1 MRVRISPAHSV
12 FALAT
17 VLVGATPAFALET
30 PHSCGGDQHVQC
42 ATYDPDQSYRVA
54 TAAGNAVFIQ
64 FEPGEHVIDNG
75 AGMGDR
81 KAWSLGM
88 NDSGAMLKPQ
98 ALQPQTNFLIVTNR
112 RVYAISLADA
122 TAAQPATWIL
132 RFDYPDTRAKAG
144 AAQLRREQ
152 EVTAALGAASHGPM
166 PREPIPGGGAASM
179 ASLQAVGNP
188 GVPPQAPAGATA
200 NASNMQYMMRG
211 DRVLAPILLWDD
223 GRFTYFKYS
232 TTRDLPTIFAK
243 LPDGSEATANYHMEG
258 DTVVVHEVSKAF
270 VIRYGQSVLG
280 IRNDSYSPD
289 GRYDASGSSLPG
301 TARLTRGHDMSTPTP
316 NPGN

>member
-1 MRVRISPAHSV
+1 MMTSAFSARSV
-12 FALAT
+12 VAIALVVTAP
-17 VLVGATPAFALET
+17 VLAVET
-30 PHSCGGDQHVQC
+30 PHSCGGDPHVQC

-75 AGMGDR
+75 AGMGDK

-88 NDSGAMLKPQ
+88 NDSGALLKPQ

-122 TAAQPATWIL
+122 TPAQPPTWIL
-132 RFDYPDTRAKAG
+132 RFDYPETRAKAS
-144 AAQLRREQ
+144 AAQLRREH
-152 EVTAALGAASHGPM
+152 EVTAALGPESHGPM
-166 PREPIPGGGAASM
+166 PRGPVSAGGAAPT
-179 ASLQAVGNP
+179 ASLQVVDNP
-188 GVPPQAPAGATA
+188 RAPAVVGAST
-200 NASNMQYMMRG
+200 SNMQYMMRG
-211 DRVLAPILLWDD
+211 DRALAPTLLWDD

-232 TTRDLPTIFAK
+232 TTRDLPTIFTK

-258 DTVVVHEVSKAF
+258 DTVVVHEVSKEF

-280 IRNDSYSPD
+280 IRNDGYSPD

-301 TARLTRGHDMSTPTP
+301 TARLTRGHGAINSIA
-316 NPGN
+316 NPGS